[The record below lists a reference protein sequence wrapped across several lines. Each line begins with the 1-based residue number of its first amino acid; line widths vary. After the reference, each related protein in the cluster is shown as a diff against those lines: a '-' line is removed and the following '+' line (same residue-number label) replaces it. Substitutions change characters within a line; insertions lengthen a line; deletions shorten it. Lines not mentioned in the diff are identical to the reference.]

1 MQRITPFLW
10 FDDQAEEAVNF
21 YVSVFKNSK
30 VEGMTHYTGEEPSG
44 PKGSVMTVAAHPM
57 QISKYRSTTVAIFV
71 SLALAGCDRNQSQ
84 TPQQST
90 INQTPDGRSQTKA
103 LRAASAVGYDGKQ
116 LQKRVDN
123 VLEQKE
129 KRERDLEKELN
140 DTGPQ

>member
-1 MQRITPFLW
+1 
-10 FDDQAEEAVNF
+10 
-21 YVSVFKNSK
+21 
-30 VEGMTHYTGEEPSG
+30 
-44 PKGSVMTVAAHPM
+44 M
-57 QISKYRSTTVAIFV
+57 QISTYRAKTVAIFV

-84 TPQQST
+84 NPPQSK
-90 INQTPDGRSQTKA
+90 IDQTPGGHSQTKA

-116 LQKRVDN
+116 LQKQVDK